1 VTRENPSAAQ
11 QMLGGF
17 ADKLASLTDDV
28 LFVARRGQRLV

>member
-17 ADKLASLTDDV
+17 ADKLASLTDV